1 MATVD
6 ELVVQ
11 IRADTKD
18 LRKKL
23 GQTNKQLEKTGAE
36 AKKAGKGMG
45 EAFSGGKI
53 AIVAATAALVKF
65 VSTVAKVGM
74 EFEDL
79 KDSLDVVFGSMAAGD
94 AAMTRVL
101 QFSQTTPFQVE
112 TVTKAFI
119 ALKSVGIEPTSKMLQ
134 TFADTASVSVDQLG
148 VFEALVRTVQRSA
161 AGGLGLEELNM
172 LSDRGIPALKILSEE
187 LGLSKDE
194 IAKFGKTAQGAR
206 IITDALQKGLEKR
219 FGGAMESKMD
229 NLSTKTSNMSI
240 AFKQLG
246 DEIFKGGLGDDL
258 KTLTDRLTGFATAAA
273 KAMQVRRGEAID
285 ISERR
290 ANRFR
295 SFDSKR
301 GRQLFVQ
308 EENKILDEQ
317 VAKLKERN
325 QLLMD
330 RQNQISAQEDDFADS
345 RSEDSLKIL
354 EGLEADRL
362 RNVAEMEL
370 IELRLKD
377 IQEERIQLNRITEPI
392 DKEALLRA
400 GEKLDMQNKLVALFE
415 KSVDPLKEIKDQIAL
430 GKESLREFFDEA
442 VKSKQISD
450 EISFDQFVEG
460 IQGVIDKKED
470 FKTMQDSMRD
480 AIVSTSHAFTN
491 DFANALL
498 NGENALDSFKNFAKN
513 IVAQIISI
521 FLQMAVVNEI
531 LNSVFNLQGENRLST
546 LNNPNPTD
554 SIDLNAGGGTVQR
567 GRPTIVGER
576 GAEIFVPNTGGTIM
590 NNMNSK
596 NAMGGSPVIVNQSIN
611 FSTGV
616 VPTVR
621 AEVTKMLPQISDVTK
636 ASVLEAAARGGSFRK
651 GLLGG

>member
-119 ALKSVGIEPTSKMLQ
+119 ALKSVGIEPTNKMLQ

-554 SIDLNAGGGTVQR
+554 SNAGGGTVQR

>member
-119 ALKSVGIEPTSKMLQ
+119 ALKSVGIEPTNKMLQ